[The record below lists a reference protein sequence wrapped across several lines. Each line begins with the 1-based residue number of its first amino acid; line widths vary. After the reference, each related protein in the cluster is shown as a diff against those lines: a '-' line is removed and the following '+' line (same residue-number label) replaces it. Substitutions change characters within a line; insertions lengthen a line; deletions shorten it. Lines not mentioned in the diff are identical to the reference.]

1 MTNRERQGWWIAAS
15 LFLALFLLWGSGF
28 NTTGLFIEPLL
39 KQFGWGRTQVSLL
52 IAALAFASGVSSPLA
67 GRLLERV
74 EARIVIVAGTVLS
87 GAGLV
92 VASRANAFAPMLAA
106 YTILGLGLGLSTFVP
121 TALVISNWFGERRG
135 VALGIVMGGQSLGGM
150 VMAPLVSYTIAKAGW
165 RAGELVLAVP
175 MFGVVAP
182 LVLALVRSRP
192 PEAASQTAVGVE
204 TDGRDLFADVPGLEV
219 ARALRTLSFWMIVAA
234 QFLFPLAGAGAFVH
248 MVAYLSGIGYAATTA
263 ALCLSVVMLFATVG
277 QPLMGVVADRIGG
290 RRALALAFALLALSL
305 ILLLGASEVM
315 MLVAFVLIFGL
326 IIAGPIVLSPL
337 VVAESLG
344 LKRYG
349 SLMGLV
355 GFPFTLGL
363 AFGPLAAGMI
373 YDLTASYARAFQLC
387 VVISIVGAIASLSC
401 VPAEWER
408 TAAPEAITAS
418 PATESI
424 DPGRGG
430 R

>member
-150 VMAPLVSYTIAKAGW
+150 VMAPLVGYTIAKAGW
-165 RAGELVLAVP
+165 RAGELMLAAP
-175 MFGVVAP
+175 MFVVVTP

-192 PEAASQTAVGVE
+192 PEAATRTAAGAE

-219 ARALRTLSFWMIVAA
+219 AQALRTRSFWMIVAA

-337 VVAESLG
+337 IVAESLG

-424 DPGRGG
+424 DPGRGW

>member
-28 NTTGLFIEPLL
+28 NTAGLFIAPFI

-52 IAALAFASGVSSPLA
+52 VAAMAFASGISSPIA

-74 EARIVIVAGTVLS
+74 EARGVILAGTLLS
-87 GAGLV
+87 GAGLI
-92 VASRANAFAPMLAA
+92 VASRANAFAPMLVA

-150 VMAPLVSYTIAKAGW
+150 VMAPLVSWTIARTGW
-165 RAGELVLAVP
+165 RAGELVLAAP
-175 MFGVVAP
+175 MFAIVIP
-182 LVLALVRSRP
+182 LVFALVRSYP
-192 PEAASQTAVGVE
+192 PEASPSATPRAEAVVG
-204 TDGRDLFADVPGLEV
+204 DPFADVPGLEV
-219 ARALRTLSFWMIVAA
+219 PQALRTRSFWMIVAA

-248 MVAYLSGIGYAATTA
+248 MVAYLAGIGYSDAAA
-263 ALCLSVVMLFATVG
+263 AMSLSLVLLFATVG
-277 QPLMGVVADRIGG
+277 QPLMGVVADRISG

-305 ILLLGASEVM
+305 VMLLAAGAAA

-326 IIAGPIVLSPL
+326 IVAGPIVLSPL

-363 AFGPLAAGMI
+363 ALGPLAAGMI
-373 YDLTASYARAFQLC
+373 YDLTSSYARAFELC
-387 VVISIVGAIASLSC
+387 AAISVVGVVASLSC

-408 TAAPEAITAS
+408 RATPTPLAAE
-418 PATESI
+418 PAGEI
-424 DPGRGG
+424 H
-430 R
+430 

>member
-1 MTNRERQGWWIAAS
+1 
-15 LFLALFLLWGSGF
+15 
-28 NTTGLFIEPLL
+28 
-39 KQFGWGRTQVSLL
+39 
-52 IAALAFASGVSSPLA
+52 
-67 GRLLERV
+67 
-74 EARIVIVAGTVLS
+74 
-87 GAGLV
+87 
-92 VASRANAFAPMLAA
+92 
-106 YTILGLGLGLSTFVP
+106 
-121 TALVISNWFGERRG
+121 
-135 VALGIVMGGQSLGGM
+135 MGGQSLGGM
-150 VMAPLVSYTIAKAGW
+150 VMAPLVGYTIAKAGW
-165 RAGELVLAVP
+165 RAGELMLAAP
-175 MFGVVAP
+175 MFVVVTP

-192 PEAASQTAVGVE
+192 PEAATRTAAGAE

-219 ARALRTLSFWMIVAA
+219 AQALRTRSFWMIVAA
-234 QFLFPLAGAGAFVH
+234 QFLFPLARVGAFVH